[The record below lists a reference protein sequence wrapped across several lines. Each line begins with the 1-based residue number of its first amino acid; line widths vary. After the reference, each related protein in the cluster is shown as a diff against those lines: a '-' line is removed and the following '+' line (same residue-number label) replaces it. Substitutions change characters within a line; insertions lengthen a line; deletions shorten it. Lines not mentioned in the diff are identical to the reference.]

1 MKKLEDLI
9 QTYEN
14 FPQSGIFFKDLLG
27 ILQDPK
33 VFKELIYKMSDNQI
47 IKKCDAIASIDARGF
62 IFGSPIS
69 IFSSKPMVV
78 LRKPGKLPGELI
90 TASYELEYGKNSLT
104 IQKDSVKSFKSF
116 DLIIK
121 LSNLGITLNFFIM

>member
-1 MKKLEDLI
+1 M
-9 QTYEN
+9 
-14 FPQSGIFFKDLLG
+14 PQFTR
-27 ILQDPK
+27 

-62 IFGSPIS
+62 IFGSPIA

-121 LSNLGITLNFFIM
+121 LSNLGMTLNFFIM